1 MKPHVKLAKN
11 EQVWHGVSS
20 SYVSSSYFS
29 IFSFIYFL
37 FYLFFLLLLL
47 VVFSFLFFLFSFSS
61 SCRNSL
67 LGIFNY

>member
-1 MKPHVKLAKN
+1 MKSHVKLAKN
-11 EQVWHGVSS
+11 EQVWHG
-20 SYVSSSYFS
+20 VSSSYFS

-67 LGIFNY
+67 LGIFNN

>member
-11 EQVWHGVSS
+11 EQVWHG
-20 SYVSSSYFS
+20 VSSSYFS

-47 VVFSFLFFLFSFSS
+47 VVFFLFSFSS

-67 LGIFNY
+67 LGIFNN

>member
-20 SYVSSSYFS
+20 SYFS

-37 FYLFFLLLLL
+37 FLSFLLATSSCRFFLLFFSCFLFLLL
-47 VVFSFLFFLFSFSS
+47 VEIL
-61 SCRNSL
+61 C
-67 LGIFNY
+67 

>member
-11 EQVWHGVSS
+11 EQVWHG
-20 SYVSSSYFS
+20 VSSSYFS

-47 VVFSFLFFLFSFSS
+47 VVFFFSFSS

-67 LGIFNY
+67 LGIFNN

>member
-20 SYVSSSYFS
+20 SY
-29 IFSFIYFL
+29 FSFIYFL

-47 VVFSFLFFLFSFSS
+47 VVFFFYFFLFSFSS

-67 LGIFNY
+67 LGIFNN

>member
-20 SYVSSSYFS
+20 SYFS

-37 FYLFFLLLLL
+37 FYLSSCYFFLSF
-47 VVFSFLFFLFSFSS
+47 FSFLFFLFSFSS

-67 LGIFNY
+67 LDIFNN

>member
-20 SYVSSSYFS
+20 SY
-29 IFSFIYFL
+29 FSFIYFL

-47 VVFSFLFFLFSFSS
+47 VVFFVSFFL
-61 SCRNSL
+61 L
-67 LGIFNY
+67 LVEILC

>member
-20 SYVSSSYFS
+20 SY
-29 IFSFIYFL
+29 FSFIY
-37 FYLFFLLLLL
+37 
-47 VVFSFLFFLFSFSS
+47 FLFFLFSFSS

-67 LGIFNY
+67 LGIFNN

>member
-11 EQVWHGVSS
+11 EQVWHG
-20 SYVSSSYFS
+20 VSSSYFS

-47 VVFSFLFFLFSFSS
+47 VVFFFSFSS
-61 SCRNSL
+61 SCRNSR
-67 LGIFNY
+67 LGIFNN

>member
-20 SYVSSSYFS
+20 SYFS

-37 FYLFFLLLLL
+37 FYLFFLPF
-47 VVFSFLFFLFSFSS
+47 FSFLFFLFSFSS

-67 LGIFNY
+67 LGIFNN

>member
-20 SYVSSSYFS
+20 SYFS

-37 FYLFFLLLLL
+37 FLSFLLATSSCR
-47 VVFSFLFFLFSFSS
+47 FFLFFLFSFSS

-67 LGIFNY
+67 LGIFNN